1 MRQAMLG
8 KTIFHKTIKL
18 CAVSALFVMLWQEI
32 IATAEEAGKSSSNA
46 NKLIYVANFGL
57 ASGVELDPDHQADT
71 QKLIDLMANSLV
83 KEFSKAGY
91 QAKRLQP
98 GEATPHQG
106 LYLSGTFTEFDRG
119 NRAKRALIGFGSGAA
134 KIEVGVRITDLSKT
148 DQETMYSASAR
159 KTSGKAPG
167 AVVMP
172 SLTPVKLILTKQSP
186 ERTVKKTAAKIVAR
200 LAGELG

>member
-1 MRQAMLG
+1 MQTMFTATLFRKTGALFTICALSAML
-8 KTIFHKTIKL
+8 FHGR
-18 CAVSALFVMLWQEI
+18 S
-32 IATAEEAGKSSSNA
+32 ATAQGSVKPARNT
-46 NKLIYVANFGL
+46 NKLIYVENFR
-57 ASGVELDPDHQADT
+57 LDPGAAQT
-71 QKLIDLMANSLV
+71 QDDEAEVHKLIDLMAASLV
-83 KEFSKAGY
+83 KELNKAGY

-98 GEATPHQG
+98 DELAPHDG
-106 LYLSGTFTEFDRG
+106 LLLGGVFTELDKG

-134 KIEVGVRITDLSKT
+134 KIEVAVRITDLSKT
-148 DQETMYSASAR
+148 HQETMYSASAR